1 MPPEFPHIFLHD
13 CHETANY
20 VPPRGGSRFLTP
32 LRNRERHY
40 RTLQHQLEEI
50 KDAASAVWRRTSER
64 EGITRDGVYVE
75 FSSSPGFQLKTEG
88 IENRRAKIRLCN
100 IQTVGE
106 DESQIQSATLFFP
119 RTALTSF
126 SHKLDEYHEKES
138 RSGNPRHADLVNSI
152 ERFGAGS
159 LLSIWTDS
167 RDLLP
172 QGDRAEWCEL
182 WVDTQGREA
191 TLSAVCEQ
199 ARSIGVELYDEQLHF
214 PERVVL
220 LARAKQSHL
229 RRLISTCSSIAE
241 FRRAKETARFF
252 LEAENRHQTEWVDD
266 LVRRVSVRRGTD
278 VSVCVLDT
286 GANNGHQLLSPV
298 LDANDCQVVDP
309 NWRKVDVIGHGTGMC
324 GLAAYGE
331 LVAPALATGPI
342 VVDHHLESVKILS
355 NASPNEPPLYGHIT
369 SRAVSLAEVNKPRNK
384 RILCMAVTASDDR
397 DQGKPSSWSS
407 AIDAMLAGV
416 SDEHR
421 RLMVIA
427 AGNVDPNAANDYPL
441 SNTKAPHGVRDP
453 GQSWN
458 AITVGAYTQKD
469 VIQAPSL
476 AGYVPLARC
485 NELSPTS
492 TTSVFWKPEWPS
504 KPDIVLEG
512 GNYAKAPNGAID
524 LADDLLLLT
533 TGHNP
538 LIHQFDYMNATSA
551 ATALAAKMAAEIQ
564 VRYPSAWPET
574 IRGLMIHAAEWPDA
588 LKQQFLRILGKA
600 SFQKRDYASFLR
612 FCGYGVPSEKRAI
625 DCAQNTLT
633 LIAQEQ
639 IQPFEKNG
647 SVVKAKDVHF
657 YKLPWPKAELLSL
670 GATKAIL
677 RITLSYFIEPAPGET
692 GRNSRYQY
700 ASHLLRFDINKETES
715 EEAFRNRINHSIG
728 DEDGGVSSHSGSSD
742 WLIGSQGRDKGSIH
756 SDWIE
761 TTAANL
767 ATRNLIAIY
776 PKTGWWKT
784 RPYLDGWRKKGRYS
798 LIVSVTTEEQS
809 VDIYTPTAI
818 QVSTPIPVH
827 L

>member
-13 CHETANY
+13 SHETANY
-20 VPPRGGSRFLTP
+20 VPLRGGSRFVTP
-32 LRNRERHY
+32 PRNREGHY
-40 RTLQHQLEEI
+40 RILQHQLQEI
-50 KDAASAVWRRTSER
+50 KSAAASVWRRGGER

-100 IQTVGE
+100 IRTLDE
-106 DESQIQSATLFFP
+106 DESQIQTATLFFP

-152 ERFGAGS
+152 ERFCSGT

-167 RDLLP
+167 RELLP
-172 QGDRAEWCEL
+172 KGDRAEWCEL
-182 WVDTQGREA
+182 WLDTQGHEP
-191 TLSAVCEQ
+191 TLDAFCVQ
-199 ARSIGVELYDEQLHF
+199 ARSIGVELDDQQLRF

-229 RRLISTCSSIAE
+229 RRLISTCSCIAE

-266 LVRRVSVRRGTD
+266 LARRISVRRGTD
-278 VSVCVLDT
+278 VSVCILDT
-286 GANNGHQLLSPV
+286 GANNGHPLLSPV

-309 NWRKVDVIGHGTGMC
+309 SWSKTDVDGHGTGMC
-324 GLAAYGE
+324 GLAAYGD
-331 LVAPALATGPI
+331 LVVPALASGPI
-342 VVDHHLESVKILS
+342 NVEHRLESVKILS
-355 NASPNEPPLYGHIT
+355 NNSAHEPPWYGYIT
-369 SRAVSLAEVNKPRNK
+369 TKAVSLAEDNKRDNK

-407 AIDAMLAGV
+407 AIDAMLADA

-421 RLMVIA
+421 RMMVIA
-427 AGNVDPNAANDYPL
+427 AGNVGLNEANGYPL
-441 SNTKAPHGVRDP
+441 SNTKAPQGVRDP

-469 VIQAPSL
+469 VIQNPSL
-476 AGYVPLARC
+476 AGYVPLAHC
-485 NELSPTS
+485 NELSPAS
-492 TTSVFWKPEWPS
+492 TTSVFWSPEWPC
-504 KPDIVLEG
+504 KPDVVLEG
-512 GNYAKAPNGAID
+512 GNFVRAPNGTID
-524 LADDLLLLT
+524 IADDLLLLT
-533 TGHNP
+533 TGRNP
-538 LIHQFDYMNATSA
+538 QIHQFDFMNATSA

-588 LKQQFLRILGKA
+588 LKRQFLRILGKS
-600 SFQKRDYASFLR
+600 SFQKRDYATFLR

-639 IQPFEKNG
+639 IQPFEKKGN
-647 SVVKAKDVHF
+647 VVKAKDVHF
-657 YKLPWPKAELLSL
+657 YKLPWPKEELLSL

-728 DEDGGVSSHSGSSD
+728 DEDGGVSSHGGSSD
-742 WLIGSQGRDKGSIH
+742 WLIGPQGRDKGSIH

-784 RPYLDGWRKKGRYS
+784 RPYLEGWRKQGRYS

-818 QVSTPIPVH
+818 QVSTPISVH